1 MVETGSNTTAS
12 ATTQSGSHGDFLVS
26 SKRRRIGAAEIVAHS
41 LRSPASRN
49 ASNRIGRFRAAG
61 RRLGQKAIF
70 IGKLPRQVFFD
81 NVVEAPLSQ
90 RLLLGT
96 HAHL

>member
-1 MVETGSNTTAS
+1 M
-12 ATTQSGSHGDFLVS
+12 
-26 SKRRRIGAAEIVAHS
+26 
-41 LRSPASRN
+41 
-49 ASNRIGRFRAAG
+49 
-61 RRLGQKAIF
+61 LGQKTIF

-96 HAHL
+96 HPHLEQLLDRSNPRRMSRNKGIVLQGVVGAFDIGRLQLVSRVLKTEIKDVLRCYAQELRPGYA